1 MRNEGKGIWGNVAIR
16 KLNDLEKLLQ
26 QFLPYWGRCGG
37 LAHRRGGWGVTK
49 YAPGGR
55 LPPFIKY

>member
-1 MRNEGKGIWGNVAIR
+1 MKIALAIFY
-16 KLNDLEKLLQ
+16 LIG
-26 QFLPYWGRCGG
+26 GRCGG

-55 LPPFIKY
+55 LPPFIMI